1 MKKIPFEYRFTLMY
15 LILGFLWIL
24 FSDKILGSFIEDHDT
39 LIRVQTYKGW
49 FYVAITALLFYYY
62 LRFHLIKLR
71 NAERKAVESDK
82 LKTAFLQNI
91 SHEIRTPMNGIIGFT
106 SLLDDEE
113 LDAIQRKE
121 YIDTIT
127 KSSNRLLELINQVL
141 DISLIESGSVK
152 VHNKP
157 LRLNAFIA
165 DLCESWQSRVSPAVD
180 FSCEQS
186 GNLQNLTIL
195 TDEYKLSQIL
205 NNIIGNS
212 VKFTGKGHIKL
223 WYKIKDK
230 ELVFYVEDT
239 GIGIPKEDQNDVFN
253 SFRKVERAEAEKFYD
268 GAGLGLTIC
277 QHNIK
282 LLNGKITFESAADKG
297 TTFRISIPFIQ
308 VEGTEEEHAM
318 HTLDKSKDITILV
331 ADDEII
337 NFQYID
343 ELVKGSGISLI
354 HAFDGQGAIEHCKKN
369 QNISLVIMDLKM
381 PVVNGIEATKII
393 RQFRPGLPV
402 IAQSAYL
409 TKYAEQPELYGVF
422 NESITKPF
430 LKEELL
436 NAIARSLKQ

>member
-24 FSDKILGSFIEDHDT
+24 FSDKILGSFIDDHDT

-49 FYVAITALLFYYY
+49 FYVMVTAVLFYHF
-62 LRFHLIKLR
+62 LRIHLKKLR

-91 SHEIRTPMNGIIGFT
+91 SHEIRTPMNGIIGFS
-106 SLLDDEE
+106 SLLDDEQ
-113 LDAIQRKE
+113 LSAVQRKE

-127 KSSNRLLELINQVL
+127 QSSNRLLDLINQIL
-141 DISLIESGSVK
+141 DISLIESGSIR

-157 LRLNAFIA
+157 LILNTFVTE
-165 DLCESWQSRVSPAVD
+165 LCESWQSRVSPAVD
-180 FSCEQS
+180 FSCLQS
-186 GNLQNLTIL
+186 GKHPSLTIL

-205 NNIIGNS
+205 NNIIGNA
-212 VKFTGKGHIKL
+212 VKFTEKGHIKF
-223 WYKIKDK
+223 WHEIEGKN
-230 ELVFYVEDT
+230 LVFYVEDT
-239 GIGIPKEDQNDVFN
+239 GIGIPKEDQMDVFN

-277 QHNIK
+277 QHNIS
-282 LLNGKITFESAADKG
+282 LLRGSITFVSDTDHG
-297 TTFRISIPFIQ
+297 TTFRISIPFIP
-308 VEGTEEEHAM
+308 VEVSGEKLPLQALNDLRH
-318 HTLDKSKDITILV
+318 ITILV

-343 ELVKGSGISLI
+343 ELLKGTGISLI
-354 HAFDGQGAIEHCKKN
+354 HAFDGQDAIEQCRKN
-369 QNISLVIMDLKM
+369 QKISLVLMDLKM
-381 PVVNGIEATKII
+381 PVVNGIEAARSI
-393 RQFRPGLPV
+393 RNHRPDLPL

-409 TKYAEQPELYGVF
+409 TKYAEQPELFGIF
-422 NESITKPF
+422 TESITKPF

-436 NAIARSLKQ
+436 NAIAKSLNQ